1 VKTGVLLVN
10 LGTPDAPTAAA
21 VRRYLRALL
30 SDRRV
35 VDAPRV
41 LWLPIL
47 YLFILPLRPRVVV
60 KAYAKIWTP
69 EGSPLLAIS
78 MRQAR
83 ALEAMLSA
91 ASDHPVPVRAGMVCG
106 DPSIL
111 SALRGLRDDGCSR
124 IVVLPLYPQYSSPT
138 VGSAGDVVAKAHAT
152 DATLPPTRFV
162 DSYHDHPLYI
172 EALATSARRFWAANG
187 KPQHLLLSF
196 HGMPQRFVD
205 NGDPYEKQ
213 CIVTARLVADTLQ
226 LADKDWTMTFQS
238 RFGREPWLQPYT
250 NETLRTWGAQGRHGV
265 DVMCP
270 GFAADCLETLE
281 EIAMQNRH
289 FFEAAGGR
297 DFRYIPALNDNA
309 EHIEMMA
316 GLVRPLLQPS
326 N

>member
-1 VKTGVLLVN
+1 
-10 LGTPDAPTAAA
+10 
-21 VRRYLRALL
+21 
-30 SDRRV
+30 
-35 VDAPRV
+35 
-41 LWLPIL
+41 
-47 YLFILPLRPRVVV
+47 
-60 KAYAKIWTP
+60 
-69 EGSPLLAIS
+69 
-78 MRQAR
+78 
-83 ALEAMLSA
+83 
-91 ASDHPVPVRAGMVCG
+91 
-106 DPSIL
+106 
-111 SALRGLRDDGCSR
+111 
-124 IVVLPLYPQYSSPT
+124 
-138 VGSAGDVVAKAHAT
+138 
-152 DATLPPTRFV
+152 
-162 DSYHDHPLYI
+162 LYI

-213 CIVTARLVADTLQ
+213 CIATARLVADTLQ

-297 DFRYIPALNDNA
+297 DFRYIPALNDKA